1 MASIINGMG
10 GWGGFVCE
18 GNQED
23 TLLIS
28 TWTKVILATTWT
40 KIADHLTYIPLADTH
55 VPQRGPGNGGQAMGK
70 L

>member
-1 MASIINGMG
+1 MTSIINGKE
-10 GWGGFVCE
+10 GWGGLVCE

-40 KIADHLTYIPLADTH
+40 KIAVHLTYIPLADTH
-55 VPQRGPGNGGQAMGK
+55 VP
-70 L
+70 

>member
-1 MASIINGMG
+1 MTSIINGKG
-10 GWGGFVCE
+10 SWGGLVCE

-40 KIADHLTYIPLADTH
+40 KIAVHLTYIPLADTH
-55 VPQRGPGNGGQAMGK
+55 VPQRGAGNGGQAMGK

>member
-1 MASIINGMG
+1 MTSIINGKG
-10 GWGGFVCE
+10 GWGGLVCK
-18 GNQED
+18 GNKED

-40 KIADHLTYIPLADTH
+40 KIAVHLTYITLADTH
-55 VPQRGPGNGGQAMGK
+55 VPQRVPGNGGQAMGK